1 MDNFSTLSTIA
12 NQINTES
19 AIYPIGTVLQLLA
32 KTKATCESYAD
43 FTYSKS
49 TGSIST
55 AKYDLRVCRDLCVA
69 GLNAGNNKS
78 SLDSRF
84 QAVKALLSTYA

>member
-12 NQINTES
+12 NQINTDS
-19 AIYPIGTVLQLLA
+19 AVYPIGAVLQLLA

-49 TGSIST
+49 TGSTT